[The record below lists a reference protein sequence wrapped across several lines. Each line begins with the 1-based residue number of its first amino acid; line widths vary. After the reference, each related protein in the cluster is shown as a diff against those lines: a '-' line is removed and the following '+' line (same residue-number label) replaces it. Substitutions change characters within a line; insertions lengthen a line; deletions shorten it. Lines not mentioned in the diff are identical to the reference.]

1 MLNNDQQDRLLL
13 ALFATA
19 EAMGQQLTQGAALL
33 MVDDLRDYDEPVLT
47 AALRNCRM
55 EGGRL
60 TVSAI
65 LKHAQAADGRPGKDE
80 AWGIAMVAFDE
91 RETVVLTDEIRAAMT
106 AASAIFEARDK
117 VGARM
122 AFMSAY
128 ERLVTLAR
136 GEAKA
141 VNWSVSLGQDPQ
153 GRAVAIETAVRLKLM
168 PPERAALYLE
178 DMAIAPTAIT
188 QDGLAIAGLLSGDV
202 RPASPG
208 ISHKLEAVRA
218 EIKKGK
224 AAAEKARR
232 KKAQADRV
240 DTYLRKRKLR
250 AALAELKSERGAA

>member
-19 EAMGQQLTQGAALL
+19 EAMGQQLTQGAALI
-33 MVDDLRDYDEPVLT
+33 MVDDLRDHDEPALT

-80 AWGIAMVAFDE
+80 AWGIAMAAFDE

-106 AASAIFEARDK
+106 AATAIFEARDK

-178 DMAIAPTAIT
+178 DMAIAPTRSPRTAWLSLACSVAMFARPRQASAISSKRF
-188 QDGLAIAGLLSGDV
+188 GLRSRRAKSQP
-202 RPASPG
+202 RKPA
-208 ISHKLEAVRA
+208 
-218 EIKKGK
+218 
-224 AAAEKARR
+224 ARR
-232 KKAQADRV
+232 HRLTGSTP
-240 DTYLRKRKLR
+240 TYASASSVSRSLN
-250 AALAELKSERGAA
+250 